1 MIMSGLVLSPSEG
14 LKMAT
19 TSFPVRFMGAHPVF
33 GKTKRTKTS
42 DGKIQATA
50 TGVPYLKSPY
60 YWWWY
65 ALRLSDAYRVV
76 CESRGKT
83 ADKNLAQVYAD
94 FGNVFDGSFEAWWK
108 TNGARLFGEPS
119 GPKRVSVVTADEL
132 DAYSEAV
139 ASGQTLM
146 LAIPM
151 FLTKREIA
159 TAVKKVVS
167 KNHKGA
173 RGKSAIST
181 RQQESQALYK
191 LHHFKGIESVARALD
206 VLEGRKA
213 GTKLKDLRKTKLEEI
228 AAVSRFE
235 KKGKIIIQG
244 VERGEFPLL
253 KG

>member
-1 MIMSGLVLSPSEG
+1 
-14 LKMAT
+14 
-19 TSFPVRFMGAHPVF
+19 
-33 GKTKRTKTS
+33 
-42 DGKIQATA
+42 
-50 TGVPYLKSPY
+50 
-60 YWWWY
+60 
-65 ALRLSDAYRVV
+65 
-76 CESRGKT
+76 
-83 ADKNLAQVYAD
+83 
-94 FGNVFDGSFEAWWK
+94 
-108 TNGARLFGEPS
+108 
-119 GPKRVSVVTADEL
+119 
-132 DAYSEAV
+132 
-139 ASGQTLM
+139 M

-151 FLTKREIA
+151 FLTKLEIA
-159 TAVKKVVS
+159 AAVKKVVS

-173 RGKSAIST
+173 RGKSAIIT